1 MTFLGFIWSNITSN
15 DVRPFLSCLMP
26 LFQSKAKCKI
36 NDIEMI
42 LHFNANKTPF
52 HKRKACT
59 WPQFESESFWNL
71 EMALI
76 GRIPKQNKTTFIF
89 GVEN

>member
-1 MTFLGFIWSNITSN
+1 
-15 DVRPFLSCLMP
+15 MP
-26 LFQSKAKCKI
+26 LFQSKVKWKVD
-36 NDIEMI
+36 DIEII
-42 LHFNANKTPF
+42 LYFNANKTHF

-76 GRIPKQNKTTFIF
+76 GRIPKQNKRTFIF

>member
-1 MTFLGFIWSNITSN
+1 
-15 DVRPFLSCLMP
+15 MP
-26 LFQSKAKCKI
+26 LFQSKAKCKV

-42 LHFNANKTPF
+42 LYFNANKTHF

-59 WPQFESESFWNL
+59 WPQVERESFWNL
-71 EMALI
+71 KMALI
-76 GRIPKQNKTTFIF
+76 GRIPKQNKRTFIF